1 MKYWNGSENI
11 PVRAVLQG
19 SVNGPNVGIPVTY
32 KGVEIGSVI
41 EILPSVEEV
50 EVETCLSCVAGSE
63 IRTNSKLVSK
73 DNNILTH
80 RRVEQ
85 KTRQ

>member
-1 MKYWNGSENI
+1 M

-41 EILPSVEEV
+41 DILLSLEEV
-50 EVETCLSCVAGSE
+50 EVETCLTCVAGPKFE
-63 IRTNSKLVSK
+63 PIPNS
-73 DNNILTH
+73 
-80 RRVEQ
+80 Q
-85 KTRQ
+85 K